1 MRARTTVAA
10 AVAVAWFGVGLTILL
25 GGVPG
30 DVSVAIL
37 LLVGT
42 LAAMVAVWSVVKRR
56 GTQRRFDLPAV
67 ERGRPVPIPGTN
79 LEDAIGEFHERT
91 TGAGQPGR
99 RAATGLYGLAIAV
112 LTRFRGLTKADAT
125 ALLHDGTW
133 TDDPFAAGLLSPTR
147 SVPYPE
153 GGLRTRLLRY
163 TSFVPTAALRNRV
176 TRLIETR
183 SRYAIAIER
192 TAAEVSRISD
202 EARGSTVE
210 RGAPDRI
217 EPSAERTDVRT
228 TDRPVETLTEV
239 DYHQTAYWNGIG
251 LVALLPV
258 TVGLYVREPAV
269 VMLGA
274 VAVAFAGVASITQAP
289 KPDIAV
295 SRTVEPTDPEPGEHV
310 EVTVTIENTSTSTL
324 FDLRYVDGVPAALSV
339 VAGSARIGTALGAG
353 ESVSFEYTLKASR
366 GSHEFDP
373 GLAVTRDLFQSEE
386 RATYVPSESVLV
398 TEPLSTPLSHDPAL
412 RRVAGTF
419 GSSFT
424 TDDSGDG
431 TAFHSVREYRRGDPL
446 NRIDWNRRAR
456 TGELATLEFEEEY
469 AGSVLLLV
477 DARTPAYVAHEAG
490 ALHAVDRAVTACSRL
505 APTLLEEGHHVGLA
519 AIGPA
524 VRTGATDSSAG
535 ECWIAPHTG
544 RAHERRLAA
553 ALSGHPQFSPTVPT
567 GATRW
572 RTQLRQLRRRLS
584 SNVQVLFISPLS
596 DGVSVEIARRI
607 EASGYAVSVL
617 SPDATATATVSHR
630 LARVSRLLRRFDL
643 QRNGIPVIQWDADET
658 IEGALAGDVATVG
671 CRTGDLTQGTDGS
684 ERESSTQT
692 GNEPAEPN
700 DARTG
705 SPERSLHAVAGSS
718 DGDRS

>member
-1 MRARTTVAA
+1 MRTRAAVAA
-10 AVAVAWFGVGLTILL
+10 AIAVAWFGVGLGILL
-25 GGVPG
+25 GGGTG
-30 DVSVAIL
+30 DMSVAIL
-37 LLVGT
+37 LLVGMFV
-42 LAAMVAVWSVVKRR
+42 AMVAVWSVVKRR
-56 GTQRRFDLPAV
+56 GTQRRFGLPAV
-67 ERGRPVPIPGTN
+67 ERGRVVPVPGTN

-91 TGAGQPGR
+91 TGAGRPGQ
-99 RAATGLYGLAIAV
+99 RASSGLYGLAIAV
-112 LTRFRGLTKADAT
+112 LTRFRGLTEDDAT
-125 ALLHDGTW
+125 ALLDDGSW
-133 TDDPFAAGLLSPTR
+133 TDDPFAAGLLSPTL

-153 GGLRTRLLRY
+153 DGFRTRLLRY

-176 TRLIETR
+176 TRLIETK
-183 SRYAIAIER
+183 SRYAVAIEQ

-202 EARGSTVE
+202 EARGSNVTQ
-210 RGAPDRI
+210 GTPDRI
-217 EPSAERTDVRT
+217 EPSADRTDVRT

-274 VAVAFAGVASITQAP
+274 VAVAFAGVASITKAP
-289 KPDIAV
+289 KPEIDVA
-295 SRTVEPTDPEPGEHV
+295 RTVEPAEPEPGEHV

-398 TEPLSTPLSHDPAL
+398 TELPSTSLSHDPAL

-419 GSSFT
+419 GSNFT
-424 TDDSGDG
+424 TDDSGNG

-446 NRIDWNRRAR
+446 NRIDWNRQAR

-469 AGSVLLLV
+469 AGTVLLLV
-477 DARTPAYVAHEAG
+477 DARTPAYVTHEAG

-524 VRTGATDSSAG
+524 VRTGSTDTSAKA
-535 ECWIAPHTG
+535 CWIAPHTG
-544 RAHERRLAA
+544 RTHERRLAA
-553 ALSGHPQFSPTVPT
+553 ALSGHPQFAPSVPT

-596 DGVSVEIARRI
+596 DAVSVEIPRRI

-643 QRNGIPVIQWDADET
+643 QRSGIPVIQWDADAT
-658 IEGALAGDVATVG
+658 IEGAFAGDVATG
-671 CRTGDLTQGTDGS
+671 GYRTNELARGTDDS
-684 ERESSTQT
+684 ERESRTQT
-692 GNEPAEPN
+692 EEASVDQRDTQTDTLDRP
-700 DARTG
+700 
-705 SPERSLHAVAGSS
+705 LHAVAGPS
-718 DGDRS
+718 DGDRT